1 MHATWWRGGVNVE
14 TITVMLVDLD
24 QERMQGLSSAL
35 SLQKDLRVVATA
47 NKREAAI
54 KQLTLS
60 PNIMLLHAN
69 VLQQRTLSRF
79 LRSIQSKS
87 SSTRVIVQHE
97 DLPEDGELIE
107 QIRTGVRGYLRAMD
121 PPALIVK
128 AVRAVAE
135 GRIWAER
142 RILEKTISRHLM
154 LPETIQ
160 AHVPDLQPLTG
171 REMDMLNMVMK
182 GASNREIAEMSNISE
197 RTVKTHLYRVYRK
210 LKVKSRAKAI
220 ALLSHS

>member
-1 MHATWWRGGVNVE
+1 
-14 TITVMLVDLD
+14 MLVDGD
-24 QERMQGLSSAL
+24 QARMQSLASAL
-35 SLQKDLRVVATA
+35 SLQKDFHLVASVT
-47 NKREAAI
+47 KRETAI
-54 KQLTLS
+54 KQLTLA
-60 PNIMLLHAN
+60 PNIMLLHAS

-87 SSTRVIVQHE
+87 PATRVIQLHSE
-97 DLPEDGELIE
+97 LPEDGELIDD
-107 QIRTGVRGYLRAMD
+107 IRMGIRGYMRSSD

-128 AVRAVAE
+128 AVRAVSN
-135 GRIWAER
+135 GQIWAER
-142 RILEKTISRHLM
+142 RILEKTISRHLL
-154 LPETIQ
+154 LPETLQ

-182 GASNREIAEMSNISE
+182 GATNREIAEMSNISE